1 MCKMNVVIN
10 KLVLGN
16 RELGWECW
24 NGKEVAEYTSKQ
36 LKDIIN
42 GEKQKVC
49 GLRVGKS
56 GELELDKEGFFT
68 SNMIVHSHICSL
80 KYIEE

>member
-24 NGKEVAEYTSKQ
+24 NGKETLRESKGAF
-36 LKDIIN
+36 LVSAPTKKNIFKMRDLFSYGI
-42 GEKQKVC
+42 
-49 GLRVGKS
+49 
-56 GELELDKEGFFT
+56 
-68 SNMIVHSHICSL
+68 
-80 KYIEE
+80 